1 MLCKRVIPCLDVD
14 AGRVKKGVRFKEL
27 RDAGDPV
34 AVAAAYD
41 AQGADE
47 VCFLD
52 ISASS
57 DGRATTLDMVRAT
70 AERVFL
76 PLTVGGGV
84 RSVEDVRNLLLAG
97 ADKVGI
103 NTAAVSDPALVRRA
117 ADAFGNQAI
126 VVAVDARRE
135 PGPALRWQVFT
146 HGGRRPTGID
156 AVDWC
161 ARMAASGA
169 GEILL
174 TSMDRDGTRDGFD
187 LELTRAVADRVPVPV
202 VASGGVGNLQHL
214 YEGIAEGHAE
224 AVLAASIFHFGEF
237 TVGQAHDFLRARG
250 VPVRNQ
256 ESEAGHGHAV

>member
-1 MLCKRVIPCLDVD
+1 MVCKRVIPCLDVD
-14 AGRVKKGVRFKEL
+14 GGRVKKGVRFKEL

-47 VCFLD
+47 ICFLD

-57 DGRATTLDMVRAT
+57 EGRSTTLDVVRAT

-84 RSVEDVRNLLLAG
+84 RSVEDVRALLLAG

-103 NTAAVSDPALVRRA
+103 NTAAVADPQLVRRA

-126 VVAVDARRE
+126 VVAVDARRL
-135 PGPALRWQVFT
+135 PGAPLRWQVFT
-146 HGGRRPTGID
+146 HGGRQPTGID
-156 AVDWC
+156 ALAWC
-161 ARMAASGA
+161 EQMAAAGA

-187 LELTRAVADRVPVPV
+187 LELTRTVADRVPVPLI
-202 VASGGVGNLQHL
+202 ASGGVGTLDHL
-214 YEGIAEGHAE
+214 YQGIVDGHAE

-237 TVGQAHDFLRARG
+237 TVGAAHDYLRARG
-250 VPVRNQ
+250 VAVRGQ
-256 ESEAGHGHAV
+256 WHDAAG

>member
-1 MLCKRVIPCLDVD
+1 MLAKRIIPCLDVD

-47 VCFLD
+47 ICFLD
-52 ISASS
+52 ISASAE
-57 DGRATTLDMVRAT
+57 GRSTMLDVVRAT

-97 ADKVGI
+97 ADKAGI
-103 NTAAVSDPALVRRA
+103 NTAAVADPELVRRA
-117 ADAFGNQAI
+117 ADAFGRQAI
-126 VVAVDARRE
+126 VVAVDARRDPSAPE
-135 PGPALRWQVFT
+135 TAPRWVVYT
-146 HGGRRPTGID
+146 HGGRRATELD
-156 AVDWC
+156 AVSWC
-161 ARMAASGA
+161 ARMAELGA

-187 LELTRAVADRVPVPV
+187 LDLTRAVADRVPIPV
-202 VASGGVGNLQHL
+202 IASGGVGTLRHL
-214 YEGIAEGHAE
+214 YEGIALGHAE
-224 AVLAASIFHFGEF
+224 AVLAASIFHFGDH
-237 TVGQAHDFLRARG
+237 TVGEAHEYLRQSG
-250 VPVRNQ
+250 VPVRQ
-256 ESEAGHGHAV
+256 PWRVET

>member
-14 AGRVKKGVRFKEL
+14 GGRVKKGVRFKEL

-52 ISASS
+52 ITASS
-57 DGRATTLDMVRAT
+57 DGRATMLDVVRAT

-84 RSVEDVRNLLLAG
+84 RSVDDVRGLLLAG

-103 NTAAVSDPALVRRA
+103 NTAAVADPELVRRA
-117 ADAFGNQAI
+117 AEAFGNQAI

-135 PGPALRWQVFT
+135 PGSPLRWQVFT
-146 HGGRRPTGID
+146 HGGRRPTGLD
-156 AVDWC
+156 AVAWC
-161 ARMAASGA
+161 ERMAAGGA

-187 LELTRAVADRVPVPV
+187 LELTRAVADRVPIPV
-202 VASGGVGNLQHL
+202 IASGGVGTLDHL
-214 YEGIAEGHAE
+214 YQGIAEGHAD
-224 AVLAASIFHFGEF
+224 AVLAASIFHFGEH
-237 TVGQAHDFLRARG
+237 TVGEAHDYLRARG
-250 VPVRNQ
+250 VAVREPQ
-256 ESEAGHGHAV
+256 SRRA